1 MIRALWSAASGMLA
15 QELNIDTISNNLANV
30 NTAGFKRNR
39 VDFQDLIYQSFRTAG
54 ATSAAGTQI
63 PTGIQVG
70 HGSRPVATQKIFS
83 QGDFMQT
90 EAPLDIVIEGDG
102 FFQVLLGDGTTA
114 YTRAGSF
121 KQDGQGRIVTSD
133 GFLLQP
139 SITIPP
145 ELSAADISISSDGI
159 VEVTLPDTNVPQ
171 QIGTI
176 QLAKFANPPGLESI
190 GRNLFVETTAS
201 GAAIMGNPGTNGF
214 GTLAQGFLEM
224 SNVKLVEEMV
234 NLIVAQRAYEI
245 NSKSIQAADEMLGIA
260 NNIRR

>member
-30 NTAGFKRNR
+30 NTTGFKRSR
-39 VDFQDLIYQSFRTAG
+39 VDFQDLMYQSFRTAG
-54 ATSAAGTQI
+54 AMAAGGTQI

-90 EAPLDIVIEGDG
+90 EAPLDMVIEGDG
-102 FFQVLLGDGTTA
+102 FFPVLLGDGTIA
-114 YTRAGSF
+114 YTRAGAF
-121 KQDGQGRIVTSD
+121 KQDGQGRVVTSD
-133 GFLLQP
+133 GYLLQP
-139 SITIPP
+139 GITIPA
-145 ELSAADISISSDGI
+145 SATDISISSDGT
-159 VEVTLPDTNVPQ
+159 VEITLPNANAPQ
-171 QIGTI
+171 QVGVI
-176 QLAKFANPPGLESI
+176 QLAKFANPAGLESI
-190 GRNLFVETTAS
+190 GRNLFAETTAS
-201 GAAIMGNPGTNGF
+201 GAAIMGNPGSNGF
-214 GTLAQGFLEM
+214 GTIAQGVLEM

-245 NSKSIQAADEMLGIA
+245 SSKSIQAADEMLGIA